1 MKAKNKAKAR
11 NNARNKVKSRNN
23 ARTDN
28 ECHSR

>member
-1 MKAKNKAKAR
+1 MKAKNNAKAR
-11 NNARNKVKSRNN
+11 NNARNNVKSRNN

>member
-11 NNARNKVKSRNN
+11 NNARNNVKSRNN

-28 ECHSR
+28 ECHFR